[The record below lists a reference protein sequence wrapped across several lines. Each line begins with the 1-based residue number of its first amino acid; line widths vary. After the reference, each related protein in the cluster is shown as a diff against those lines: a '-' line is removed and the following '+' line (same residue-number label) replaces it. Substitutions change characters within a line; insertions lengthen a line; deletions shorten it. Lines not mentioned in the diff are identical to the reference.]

1 MQIKRTPNHI
11 SKVDLID
18 VEQRNLK
25 QIQRASQ
32 ALRRAQKRQE
42 RLELETKAALGDY
55 VMRWAI
61 ENPDFARSILDRLSM
76 SPPPAEDQPFFLKIS
91 RQIASLAQSENS

>member
-1 MQIKRTPNHI
+1 MQIKRTPDHI
-11 SKVDLID
+11 FKEHLTDA
-18 VEQRNLK
+18 EQRNLR

-42 RLELETKAALGDY
+42 MLELETKAALGDY

-61 ENPDFARSILDRLSM
+61 ENPDFARSMLDRLSI
-76 SPPPAEDQPFFLKIS
+76 SPPPAEDQPLFLKIS
-91 RQIASLAQSENS
+91 RQMASLAQAED